1 MKNEVYTGTVLVDML
16 NVYMGP
22 GQSYE
27 MIPDVT
33 LKKGDEITFDD
44 FVIIGKRFWF
54 HHELGWSLGIY
65 GSSKYIEY
73 NSVSSPTTFAA
84 KKRNTGGKKSNRST
98 KTKVKTSVATSKT
111 YNNIFDT
118 LITENTNNGQ
128 TLKRSMKLF
137 GLPYQFIA
145 ATDPRVDKV
154 SKTIGRSFINNII
167 LPAPIVTIIPG
178 KPRYLP
184 ASKDK
189 VSWTHAMVA
198 AGNGSLA
205 ELQQLVGNKKNKELR
220 FYDFQSDYTSYMKYV
235 NILCRTAASYLEIT
249 ETVDGKKGGESY
261 VSYDWRNYRWDANSY
276 SGAASRSMTALAKT
290 GKAARDTIVGKIKS
304 FGAAA
309 SDAIDDVIGSS
320 KKKRKSSTPKLS
332 LNTSSSD
339 EEEESIAEA
348 LLQTTN
354 YIQFYCD
361 PDFGLSES
369 ASNTTATSK
378 LEGLMESGSDT
389 MKELA
394 FMVNS
399 GGADMTGL
407 TDLTTDMTN
416 AIADTLTTG
425 SGSIRGVLGRVV
437 SLSDNILKGENLII
451 PEIYQS
457 SARDNSFSIK
467 VHLKTPYG
475 NRYSYFKE
483 ILVPMFHLLALA
495 LPKQTT
501 ANTYGSPFLVKVCCD
516 GLFTCNLGIVTGC
529 TIEKNI
535 SPENWSNDGFPTE
548 VDVTLQVQDLY
559 NDLSMTPQNEPLMFL
574 NNSSLLEYIA
584 TNCGISLIKPQI
596 KTKLT
601 SIVDTVVNSFEDIPD
616 NVVSLADDALQHILE
631 GWAGLKL

>member
-1 MKNEVYTGTVLVDML
+1 MSNTIYTGKVLVEML

-22 GQSYE
+22 GTTYE
-27 MIPDVT
+27 LIQDVT
-33 LKKGDEITFDD
+33 LKKGDEIIFSE
-44 FVIIGKRFWF
+44 FEIVGKRFWF
-54 HHELGWSLGIY
+54 HHEYGWSLGVY
-65 GSSKYIEY
+65 GSDKYIEY
-73 NSVSSPTTFAA
+73 KSLPTPELYTAQ
-84 KKRNTGGKKSNRST
+84 KNTGKKKNSST
-98 KTKVKTSVATSKT
+98 KNTKVQTKVATSKT
-111 YNNIFDT
+111 YNSIFET
-118 LITENTNNGQ
+118 LITDDTNNGQ
-128 TLKRSMKLF
+128 ALKRSMKLF

-184 ASKDK
+184 STKDK
-189 VSWTHAMVA
+189 VSWTHAMIA

-205 ELQQLVGNKKNKELR
+205 ELQQLVGDSNNKELR

-235 NILCRTAASYLEIT
+235 NILCRTAAAYLEIT
-249 ETVDGKKGGESY
+249 ETVDGKKDGESY
-261 VSYDWRNYRWDANSY
+261 VRYDWRNYRWDADSY
-276 SGAASRSMTALAKT
+276 AGAASRSITALAKT

-309 SDAIDDVIGSS
+309 ADVIDEVIGSS
-320 KKKRKSSTPKLS
+320 EKDKKSSTPKLS
-332 LNTSSSD
+332 LNTSDSD
-339 EEEESIAEA
+339 EEEQSIAEA

-361 PDFGLSES
+361 PDFGLNES
-369 ASNTTATSK
+369 ATNTTATSQ
-378 LEGLMESGSDT
+378 LEGVLSSGSDK

-399 GGADMTGL
+399 GGADMSGL
-407 TDLTTDMTN
+407 SDLSTDLTN
-416 AIADTLTTG
+416 ALSDTLT
-425 SGSIRGVLGRVV
+425 SGGGTVGGVLGRILSV
-437 SLSDNILKGENLII
+437 SDNILKGENLII
-451 PEIYQS
+451 PEIYQAS
-457 SARDNSFSIK
+457 GRDNSFSIK

-475 NRYSYFKE
+475 NRYSYFME

-501 ANTYGSPFLVKVCCD
+501 SNTYGSPFLVKVCCD
-516 GLFTCNLGIVTGC
+516 GMFTCNLGIVTSIS
-529 TIEKNI
+529 IEKNI

-548 VDVTLQVQDLY
+548 VDVTLQIQDLY

-584 TNCGISLIKPQI
+584 TNCGISLIKPQL
-596 KTKLT
+596 KTKLNN
-601 SIVDTVVNSFEDIPD
+601 IVDTVVNSFSDIPD
-616 NVVSLADDALQHILE
+616 NVVSLADDALQNLLE
-631 GWAGLKL
+631 GWAGLTL